1 MNYVFTQQSLQ
12 QLIRNTCTRKVFHSL
27 EFLLSGIFSYTYWC
41 TLGTSFIYFF
51 FFHFTYKLLTHSKH
65 NFLTLFPCWLCY
77 DCRLSHEDFCGLIL
91 TCECFS
97 LLNLSDLQCFI
108 CVNMKGTMKAKG
120 PYYSLPVPENSFSQR
135 KQWDLF

>member
-27 EFLLSGIFSYTYWC
+27 EFLLSGIFSYTYRC
-41 TLGTSFIYFF
+41 TLGISYIYFF
-51 FFHFTYKLLTHSKH
+51 FSFYIQIHTHSKH

-97 LLNLSDLQCFI
+97 SLNLSYLQCFI
-108 CVNMKGTMKAKG
+108 CVNIKGTMKAKG
-120 PYYSLPVPENSFSQR
+120 PYYFLSVPENSFFRR
-135 KQWDLF
+135 KQWSLF

>member
-1 MNYVFTQQSLQ
+1 MFLHNRVYNNLSEILAPERCFIAWNFCYLEYFHILTDVLWEHHLFISFFSILHTNYSLI
-12 QLIRNTCTRKVFHSL
+12 LNAI
-27 EFLLSGIFSYTYWC
+27 
-41 TLGTSFIYFF
+41 
-51 FFHFTYKLLTHSKH
+51 
-65 NFLTLFPCWLCY
+65 FLTLFPCWLCY
-77 DCRLSHEDFCGLIL
+77 DCWLTHEDFCGLIL

-135 KQWDLF
+135 KQWSLF